1 MDGESSSTRPLPID
15 ERMAQR
21 AAMAAMAAV
30 CSNRSQA
37 DWPRRDQPGST
48 RGGRL
53 AQNDPQRDTRAG
65 GRSGLCTGR
74 AIQEALTTL
83 KASTTHQRDVWHLLP
98 LASQMQ
104 GRVDRS
110 LDKLQE
116 QLATVVRQA
125 ERLATGQKARGA
137 HPVTN
142 VQAQTE
148 LITQTGRVA
157 EGLRYLFGE
166 LRRLCEV

>member
-48 RGGRL
+48 RGGGL
-53 AQNDPQRDTRAG
+53 AQKDPQRDTRAG

-74 AIQEALTTL
+74 AIQKALTTL
-83 KASTTHQRDVWHLLP
+83 KASTTHQRDVLHLVELG
-98 LASQMQ
+98 SQLQ
-104 GRVDRS
+104 GRVDRQ
-110 LDKLQE
+110 LDK
-116 QLATVVRQA
+116 V
-125 ERLATGQKARGA
+125 KGA
-137 HPVTN
+137 PADV
-142 VQAQTE
+142 
-148 LITQTGRVA
+148 GPP
-157 EGLRYLFGE
+157 
-166 LRRLCEV
+166 